1 MKSKLTLI
9 GDPHAKP
16 SNLDKIQTLFEI
28 VEDLGNPCVWLGDM
42 LDTKELVRGKCLNT
56 LYEGFR
62 ESKLQHYVL
71 VGNHDWFNLKCEDHS
86 LRTLQSLDNVDVV
99 QSPVITEY
107 GLMVPYIHDH
117 QEFKKVMV
125 KRPWDEKR
133 AFIHQGFSGFDYG
146 NGFIAKEESDISWLK
161 DYDLVV
167 SGHFHKYQK
176 QGNLTYLGTPFSHS
190 FGESNQTKYIG
201 VLDLETNEIKLLKS
215 PFPKHLT
222 VEINC
227 EKVKKVKP
235 DEENYL
241 RYVLNGSQEA
251 IDQFDRTGHP
261 SGTKFVERP
270 DLGSLDIVVDELE
283 SNEVKFKKWA
293 EAQEMDPETIQM
305 GLELL
310 GGN

>member
-1 MKSKLTLI
+1 MKNKLTLI

-16 SNLDKIQTLFEI
+16 SNLDKIQTLFQI
-28 VEDLGNPCVWLGDM
+28 VEELGNPCVWLGDM

-99 QSPVITEY
+99 QAPVITEF
-107 GLMVPYIHDH
+107 GLMVPYVHDH
-117 QEFKKVMV
+117 QEFKNIMLQNT
-125 KRPWDEKR
+125 EKR

-190 FGESNQTKYIG
+190 FGESNQTKYVG
-201 VLDLETNEIKLLKS
+201 VLNLETNEIKLLKS

-227 EKVKKVKP
+227 NKVSKVKP

-251 IDQFDRTGHP
+251 IDRFDRSGHP

-293 EAQEMDPETIQM
+293 EAQEMDPETIEM